1 MNRIKNLGALAAFSL
16 VLLALPSVASAQWR
30 DRDYG
35 RNNGGYYGNNGYYG
49 NIRQNIQNI
58 RNRART
64 FERLANRYDDR
75 NDDRNDDWY
84 RRNSGYYNN
93 NLDNLAKSFRSAID
107 DLSRAY
113 NNGRNQDRS
122 DNEAR
127 RVLDIGSQISQEM
140 YRSRVNNNMRYEWNE
155 INNDLD
161 VIAAA
166 YGYNNNG
173 RYRNN
178 RNRNGGWR
186 NNFPFPF

>member
-1 MNRIKNLGALAAFSL
+1 MNRIKNLIGIAVFSL
-16 VLLALPSVASAQWR
+16 MVLALPSVASAQWR
-30 DRDYG
+30 DRDDG
-35 RNNGGYYGNNGYYG
+35 RNDRNGGYNTGYYG

-58 RNRART
+58 RNRAKT

-75 NDDRNDDWY
+75 NDDRWG
-84 RRNSGYYNN
+84 RNNGNYSN
-93 NLDNLAKSFRSAID
+93 NLNAMARSFRSAIE
-107 DLSRAY
+107 DLFRAY

-122 DNEAR
+122 DEQAR
-127 RVLDIGSQISQEM
+127 RVLDIGSQISQEL
-140 YRSRVNNNMRYEWNE
+140 YRSRSGNNLRYEWNE

-178 RNRNGGWR
+178 RDRNGR
-186 NNFPFPF
+186 FPF

>member
-1 MNRIKNLGALAAFSL
+1 MNRIKNIIALAAFSL
-16 VLLALPSVASAQWR
+16 MVLALPSVASAQWR

-35 RNNGGYYGNNGYYG
+35 RNNGYYG

-58 RNRART
+58 KNRAKT
-64 FERLANRYDDR
+64 FERLADRYDDR
-75 NDDRNDDWY
+75 NDDRWGN
-84 RRNSGYYNN
+84 RGGYNN
-93 NLDNLAKSFRSAID
+93 DLEGLARNFRNAVD

-113 NNGRNQDRS
+113 NNGRNQNRS
-122 DNEAR
+122 DDEAR
-127 RVLDIGSQISQEM
+127 RVLNIGNQISQEV
-140 YRSRVNNNMRYEWNE
+140 YRSRVNNNMRYEWDQ

-178 RNRNGGWR
+178 RNRNGR
-186 NNFPFPF
+186 NFPWPF

>member
-1 MNRIKNLGALAAFSL
+1 MNRINNLVALAAFSL
-16 VLLALPSVASAQWR
+16 LLLALPSVASAQWR

-35 RNNGGYYGNNGYYG
+35 RNNGGNYGYYG

-58 RNRART
+58 RNRAKT
-64 FERLANRYDDR
+64 FERLAGRYDDR
-75 NDDRNDDWY
+75 NDDRNGGWY
-84 RRNSGYYNN
+84 GRNSRSYSN
-93 NLDNLAKSFRSAID
+93 NLDNLAKSFRNAID

-122 DNEAR
+122 DGAAR

-140 YRSRVNNNMRYEWNE
+140 YRSRVNNSMQYEWNE

-178 RNRNGGWR
+178 RNRNGRG
-186 NNFPFPF
+186 FPFPF